1 MDRQEGNMQYSRFS
15 DMQDPFLLKGMK
27 EALKRI
33 IKAVNEREKI
43 VIYGYYDLD
52 GITAVS
58 LLLLVLK
65 YLNADVEYFVSDD
78 IDDNFSMNSETVEN
92 HIKFLG
98 TKLIITVGCGINSVS
113 QVELCKELGI
123 DVIITDYHKCCELLP
138 ETVIVNPTQ
147 KDCKYPFKDLTA
159 VGIAFKIAQ
168 SISMYYQMKCISKY
182 LDLVMI
188 GTLSRGI
195 TVTGENK
202 IIINQG
208 IYHLNYTNNYG
219 LKALIKVHKIVSIN
233 KKSICKLAHNIIPS
247 LKSRRTADNARIAV
261 ELFTTSNMDR
271 AEQIAK
277 YLKNETKGNKL
288 CIF

>member
-1 MDRQEGNMQYSRFS
+1 MEIQEENMQYSRFS
-15 DMQDPFLLKGMK
+15 DTQDPFLLKGMK

-33 IKAVNEREKI
+33 VKAVNEREKI

-78 IDDNFSMNSETVEN
+78 IDDDFSINAETVKN

-98 TKLIITVGCGINSVS
+98 AKLIITAGCGINSIS
-113 QVELCKELGI
+113 QVELCKKLGM
-123 DVIITDYHKCCELLP
+123 DVIITDYHKCGEVLP
-138 ETVIVNPTQ
+138 ETVIVNPNQ
-147 KDCKYPFKDLTA
+147 KNCKYTFKDLTA

-188 GTLSRGI
+188 GTLSKG
-195 TVTGENK
+195 VNVNGENK
-202 IIINQG
+202 IMVNQG

-219 LKALIKVHKIVSIN
+219 LKALIKVHEITNIN
-233 KKSICKLAHNIIPS
+233 KQNIYKLAYNIISS
-247 LKSRRTADNARIAV
+247 LKSRRNVDNARIAV
-261 ELFTTSNMDR
+261 ELFTTVNMDR

-277 YLKNETKGNKL
+277 YLKNETKGNEI
-288 CIF
+288 CIL